1 MQNPWKA
8 FLVRP
13 NDVLR
18 SKPIRTCDWVETLLH
33 FGVLPE
39 LNRQGY
45 NLIVDQ
51 QTLATCVL
59 NHLYRHEQDAAHCKF
74 TLYKCSHESCC
85 QRYPEE
91 YERFC
96 ELLPE
101 STWSAFRK
109 SCQVADFADESWFAD
124 RIWNA
129 IPDIVFAHVCLDTS
143 PANIELWTDLNPDED
158 EDSATE

>member
-39 LNRQGY
+39 LNHQGY

-109 SCQVADFADESWFAD
+109 SFQVADFADEGWFAD

-143 PANIELWTDLNPDED
+143 PANIELWNDLNPDED